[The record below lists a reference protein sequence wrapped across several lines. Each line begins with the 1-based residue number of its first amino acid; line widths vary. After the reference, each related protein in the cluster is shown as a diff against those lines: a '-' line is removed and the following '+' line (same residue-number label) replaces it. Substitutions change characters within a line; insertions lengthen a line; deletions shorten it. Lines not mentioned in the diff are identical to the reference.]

1 MATSLLLL
9 LDDIASVLDD
19 VATMTKA
26 AATKTAG
33 VVGDDLALNA
43 KQVIGVDPARELA
56 VVWAVAKGS
65 AVNKAI
71 LVPAALLIGWLV
83 PWAIPPLLI
92 VGGAFL
98 CYEGA
103 EKILHA
109 LSLQGGHGGGHG
121 GAHGPSHGRA
131 APVAGAALES
141 KKITG
146 AIRTDFILSAEI
158 IVITLGVVAG
168 QPLVTQ
174 VGVLVA
180 VAILMTI
187 GVYGLVAAIVKLDDL
202 GAALARRRSPVV
214 AALGRGIVAAAP
226 WLMRALSIAGTAAM
240 FFVGG
245 GIVVHQLPA
254 VHDLLH
260 GLLGRVGIDTHGD
273 ATAGLQVVLKSAD
286 AVVGLMLGLAIVAV
300 VGIGRKGR
308 SLLERAA

>member
-1 MATSLLLL
+1 MLMATSLLLL

-19 VATMTKA
+19 VATMTKV

-92 VGGAFL
+92 AGGAFL

-109 LSLQGGHGGGHG
+109 LSHRGGHGSGPDLAPGH
-121 GAHGPSHGRA
+121 AAAAAGRA
-131 APVAGAALES
+131 TEDT
-141 KKITG
+141 KIAG

-158 IVITLGVVAG
+158 IVITLGIVAG
-168 QPLVTQ
+168 KPLVTQ
-174 VGVLVA
+174 VGVLVT

-187 GVYGLVAAIVKLDDL
+187 GVYGPGRPGPGDRGGRALADAGPFDRRHRGDVFRGGRNRRPPAAGRAPPPARAARPTRHRHPRRCDRGPA
-202 GAALARRRSPVV
+202 GAAQ
-214 AALGRGIVAAAP
+214 
-226 WLMRALSIAGTAAM
+226 
-240 FFVGG
+240 VG
-245 GIVVHQLPA
+245 
-254 VHDLLH
+254 
-260 GLLGRVGIDTHGD
+260 
-273 ATAGLQVVLKSAD
+273 
-286 AVVGLMLGLAIVAV
+286 
-300 VGIGRKGR
+300 
-308 SLLERAA
+308 

>member
-9 LDDIASVLDD
+9 LDDIAGVLDD
-19 VATMTKA
+19 VATMTKVA
-26 AATKTAG
+26 AKKTAG
-33 VVGDDLALNA
+33 VLGDDLALNA
-43 KQVIGVDPARELA
+43 KQVTGVEPARELP

-71 LVPAALLIGWLV
+71 LVPAALLISWLI

-92 VGGAFL
+92 LGGAFL

-109 LSLQGGHGGGHG
+109 VLHRGGHGHD
-121 GAHGPSHGRA
+121 
-131 APVAGAALES
+131 APAGSAGADHAPAVER
-141 KKITG
+141 KKIAG

-158 IVITLGVVAG
+158 IVITLDLVSAK
-168 QPLVTQ
+168 PLVTQ
-174 VGVLVA
+174 VGVLVT

-202 GAALARRRSPVV
+202 GMALASRQTAGI

-226 WLMRALSIAGTAAM
+226 WLMRALSVAGTAAM

-245 GIVVHQLPA
+245 GIIVHQLPA

-260 GLLGRVGIDTHGD
+260 QGLARLGIETHGD
-273 ATAGLQVVLKSAD
+273 PTAAVQLALKSAD
-286 AVVGLMLGLAIVAV
+286 ALFGLALGLVIVALTGLGRRL
-300 VGIGRKGR
+300 VGGLRG
-308 SLLERAA
+308 ETA

>member
-1 MATSLLLL
+1 MAGSLLLL

-19 VATMTKA
+19 VATMTKV

-33 VVGDDLALNA
+33 VLGDDLALNA
-43 KQVIGVDPARELA
+43 KQVIGVDPSRELA

-71 LVPAALLIGWLV
+71 LVPAALLIGWLT

-109 LSLQGGHGGGHG
+109 LVHRGDHGAGHGAVSGH
-121 GAHGPSHGRA
+121 A
-131 APVAGAALES
+131 AATGSETEG
-141 KKITG
+141 KKIAG

-158 IVITLGVVAG
+158 IVITLGIVAG

-187 GVYGLVAAIVKLDDL
+187 GVYGLVAAIVKLDDM
-202 GAALARRRSPVV
+202 GAALARHRSPAV
-214 AALGRGIVAAAP
+214 AGLGRGIVAAAP

-254 VHDLLH
+254 VHHLLH
-260 GLLGRVGIDTHGD
+260 GLLGRLGIDTHGD
-273 ATAGLQVVLKSAD
+273 ATAGLQVLLKSAD
-286 AVVGLMLGLAIVAV
+286 AAFGLMLGLVIVAA
-300 VGIGRKGR
+300 VGIGRRGR
-308 SLLERAA
+308 SLLERSA

>member
-19 VATMTKA
+19 VATMTKVA
-26 AATKTAG
+26 AKKTAG
-33 VVGDDLALNA
+33 VLGDDLALNA
-43 KQVIGVDPARELA
+43 KQVTGVDPSRELA

-65 AVNKAI
+65 AVNKVI
-71 LVPAALLIGWLV
+71 LVPAALLIGWLA

-109 LSLQGGHGGGHG
+109 LAHRGGHGGGDDA
-121 GAHGPSHGRA
+121 AHGHEA
-131 APVAGAALES
+131 AGPGEASEGKKIAGAV
-141 KKITG
+141 
-146 AIRTDFILSAEI
+146 RTDFILSAEI
-158 IVITLGVVAG
+158 IVITLGIVAG
-168 QPLVTQ
+168 KPLVTQ

-202 GAALARRRSPVV
+202 GAALARRRSP
-214 AALGRGIVAAAP
+214 ALAGLGRGIVAAAP

-254 VHDLLH
+254 VHHVLH
-260 GLLGRVGIDTHGD
+260 ELLGRLGVDTHGD
-273 ATAGLQVVLKSAD
+273 ATAGLQLLLKSAD
-286 AVVGLMLGLAIVAV
+286 AAFGLLLGLVIVAA
-300 VGIGRKGR
+300 VGIGRRGR
-308 SLLERAA
+308 SLVERTA

>member
-19 VATMTKA
+19 VATMTKV

-71 LVPAALLIGWLV
+71 LVPAALLIGWFA

-109 LSLQGGHGGGHG
+109 LSHRRGHGAGHEAG
-121 GAHGPSHGRA
+121 DAHAATTGRETE
-131 APVAGAALES
+131 G
-141 KKITG
+141 KKIAG

-158 IVITLGVVAG
+158 IVITLGIVAG

-202 GAALARRRSPVV
+202 GAALARRRSRVV
-214 AALGRGIVAAAP
+214 AGLGRGIVAAAP

-254 VHDLLH
+254 VHHLLH
-260 GLLGRVGIDTHGD
+260 ELLGRLGIDTHGD
-273 ATAGLQVVLKSAD
+273 TTTGLQVVVKSAD
-286 AVVGLMLGLAIVAV
+286 AAFGLLLGLVIVAAVGL
-300 VGIGRKGR
+300 GRKGR
-308 SLLERAA
+308 SLLERTA

>member
-9 LDDIASVLDD
+9 LDDIAGVLDD
-19 VATMTKA
+19 VATMTKV

-83 PWAIPPLLI
+83 SWAIPPLLI

-109 LSLQGGHGGGHG
+109 LSLQGGHGGEHG

-202 GAALARRRSPVV
+202 GAALAGRRSPVV

-286 AVVGLMLGLAIVAV
+286 AVVGLLLGLAIVAV

>member
-9 LDDIASVLDD
+9 LDDIAGVLDD
-19 VATMTKA
+19 VATMTKV

-83 PWAIPPLLI
+83 SWAIPPLLI

-202 GAALARRRSPVV
+202 GAALAGRRSPVV

-286 AVVGLMLGLAIVAV
+286 AVVGLLLGLAIVAV

>member
-19 VATMTKA
+19 VATMTKV

-43 KQVIGVDPARELA
+43 KQVIGVDRARELA

-65 AVNKAI
+65 AVNKAL
-71 LVPAALLIGWLV
+71 LVPAALLIGWLA

-109 LSLQGGHGGGHG
+109 LSHRGGHGSGPDAAHAHAAATAGGVTEG
-121 GAHGPSHGRA
+121 KK
-131 APVAGAALES
+131 VA
-141 KKITG
+141 G

-158 IVITLGVVAG
+158 IVITLGIVAG

-174 VGVLVA
+174 VGVLVT

-202 GAALARRRSPVV
+202 GAALACRRSPVL
-214 AALGRGIVAAAP
+214 AGLGRGIVAAAP
-226 WLMRALSIAGTAAM
+226 WLMRALAIAGTAAM

-254 VHDLLH
+254 VHHLLH
-260 GLLGRVGIDTHGD
+260 GLLGRLGIDTHGA
-273 ATAGLQVVLKSAD
+273 ATAGLHLVLKLAD
-286 AVVGLMLGLAIVAV
+286 AAFGMLLGLVIVAA
-300 VGIGRKGR
+300 VGIGRRGR
-308 SLLERAA
+308 SLLERTA

>member
-19 VATMTKA
+19 VATMTKV

-109 LSLQGGHGGGHG
+109 LAHRGGHGSGHDAAHEHAAAATG
-121 GAHGPSHGRA
+121 GATEGR
-131 APVAGAALES
+131 
-141 KKITG
+141 KIAG

-158 IVITLGVVAG
+158 IVITLGIVAG
-168 QPLVTQ
+168 KPLVTQ
-174 VGVLVA
+174 VGVLVT
-180 VAILMTI
+180 VAILMTV

-202 GAALARRRSPVV
+202 GAALARRRSP
-214 AALGRGIVAAAP
+214 ALAGLGRGIVAAAP

-254 VHDLLH
+254 AHHLLH
-260 GLLGRVGIDTHGD
+260 GLLARLGIDTHGD
-273 ATAGLQVVLKSAD
+273 ATAGLQVLLKSAD
-286 AVVGLMLGLAIVAV
+286 AVFGLLVGLVIVAA

-308 SLLERAA
+308 SLVGRSA

>member
-1 MATSLLLL
+1 
-9 LDDIASVLDD
+9 LDD
-19 VATMTKA
+19 VATMTKV

-109 LSLQGGHGGGHG
+109 LAHRGGHGSGHDAAHEHAAAATG
-121 GAHGPSHGRA
+121 GATEGR
-131 APVAGAALES
+131 
-141 KKITG
+141 KIAG

-158 IVITLGVVAG
+158 IVITLGIVAG
-168 QPLVTQ
+168 KPLVTQ
-174 VGVLVA
+174 VGVLVT

-202 GAALARRRSPVV
+202 GAALASRRSP
-214 AALGRGIVAAAP
+214 ALAGLGRGIVAAAP
-226 WLMRALSIAGTAAM
+226 WLMRALAIAGTAAM

-254 VHDLLH
+254 VHHLLH
-260 GLLGRVGIDTHGD
+260 GLLGRLGIDTHGA
-273 ATAGLQVVLKSAD
+273 ATAGLHLVLKLAD
-286 AVVGLMLGLAIVAV
+286 AAFGMLLGLVIVAA
-300 VGIGRKGR
+300 VGIGRRGR
-308 SLLERAA
+308 SLLERTA

>member
-9 LDDIASVLDD
+9 LDDIVSVLDD
-19 VATMTKA
+19 VATMTKV

-109 LSLQGGHGGGHG
+109 LSHRADHGGGHDAG
-121 GAHGPSHGRA
+121 LEPAAAASHG
-131 APVAGAALES
+131 VTEGQ
-141 KKITG
+141 KIAG

-158 IVITLGVVAG
+158 IVITLGIVAG
-168 QPLVTQ
+168 KPLVTQ

-180 VAILMTI
+180 VATLMTI

-202 GAALARRRSPVV
+202 GAALARRRSP
-214 AALGRGIVAAAP
+214 ALAGLGRGIVAAAP

-254 VHDLLH
+254 VHHFLH
-260 GLLGRVGIDTHGD
+260 ELLGRLGLDTHGD
-273 ATAGLQVVLKSAD
+273 ATAALQVVLKSAD
-286 AVVGLMLGLAIVAV
+286 AAFGLLLGLVIVAAL
-300 VGIGRKGR
+300 GIGRKGR
-308 SLLERAA
+308 TLVGRSA